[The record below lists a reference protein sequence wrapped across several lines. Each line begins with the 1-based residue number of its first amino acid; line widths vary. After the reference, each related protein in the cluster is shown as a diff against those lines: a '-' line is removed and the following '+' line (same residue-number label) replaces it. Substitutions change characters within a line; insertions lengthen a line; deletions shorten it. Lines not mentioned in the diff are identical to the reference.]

1 MYEYIHCAYRN
12 VYMYTYVCT
21 CIVYDQ
27 ILFCKL
33 GSHNNP
39 RLQPI
44 LVRLPSLFI
53 MNLLYI
59 QYYRFY
65 V

>member
-1 MYEYIHCAYRN
+1 
-12 VYMYTYVCT
+12 MYTYVCT

-39 RLQPI
+39 RLK
-44 LVRLPSLFI
+44 LVQLPSLFV
-53 MNLLYI
+53 MNLLYTI
-59 QYYRFY
+59 GSMFSNQINLYISKEK